1 MFFLLLKKKLH
12 TTLCYFVSVVNFFTS
27 PVKALL
33 LLYCIKNL
41 LHFAVY
47 DRKLFLISL
56 PDKVLL
62 LLFCIMYTQY
72 MFMLLFSDVQLR
84 EKEASWL
91 PIDITFIKEIWVPNV
106 FIYRSVLLNYKPPS
120 SRHQYIIIAYMSRF
134 LQ

>member
-1 MFFLLLKKKLH
+1 
-12 TTLCYFVSVVNFFTS
+12 
-27 PVKALL
+27 
-33 LLYCIKNL
+33 
-41 LHFAVY
+41 
-47 DRKLFLISL
+47 
-56 PDKVLL
+56 
-62 LLFCIMYTQY
+62 